1 MPARAAQWFGIDF
14 DKISLLEDRFL
25 SQDGFL
31 ESKTMILSRIKVYLA
46 GSVAL
51 KIYKNE
57 LYTNSSHDILNAR
70 ELAKKLVIDYAM
82 TGNLMATNNDI
93 KDILDECLN
102 ETAEL
107 IKGIQKELFALSSY
121 LVDNES
127 VDRETIKDMIRKIHE
142 S

>member
-1 MPARAAQWFGIDF
+1 
-14 DKISLLEDRFL
+14 FL
-25 SQDGFL
+25 SQDSFL

-57 LYTNSSHDILNAR
+57 LYTNSSSDILNAR

-82 TGNLMATNNDI
+82 TGNLMASNNDI

-107 IKGIQKELFALSSY
+107 IKGIQKELFVLSSY

-127 VDRETIKDMIRKIHE
+127 VDRDTIKDMIRKINE